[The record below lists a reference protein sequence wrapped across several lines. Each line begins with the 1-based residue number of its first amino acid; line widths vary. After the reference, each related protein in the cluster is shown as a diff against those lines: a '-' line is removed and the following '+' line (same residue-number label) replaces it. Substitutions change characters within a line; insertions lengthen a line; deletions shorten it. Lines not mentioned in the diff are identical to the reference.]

1 MSHWQFTR
9 SPLVYWTQKMVNIA
23 SLKTVEELPLI
34 MDSLLGHPLGGQ
46 DIRYGLPDKEV
57 ATVCKRMY
65 KNDVVKVKIQVAEPE
80 AMQLKMDEAVS
91 FADGLGIVGETSL

>member
-1 MSHWQFTR
+1 
-9 SPLVYWTQKMVNIA
+9 MVNIA

-34 MDSLLGHPLGGQ
+34 MDSLLDPLGGQ

-65 KNDVVKVKIQVAEPE
+65 KNDVVKVTIQVAEPE